1 MATACIPQVTF
12 QGEGFAKAVVA
23 RFDTPHAS
31 SDGGAIL
38 LKSVDTH
45 LGLTKRL
52 AGCLVDARQPG
63 KIRHQTLE
71 LIRQRVFG
79 IACGYADCN
88 DAARLADDAI
98 HKLLVERDPIAGPAL
113 ASQPTLSRFENAV
126 GPRALVAMGHLLADT
141 VIEQHRRRLKGRAAR
156 ITIDLDPTDDPTHG
170 QQEFTF
176 FNGHYDTWCYLPIVA
191 TVTFDD
197 EPAQYAVTAV
207 LRPGNAPAKR
217 GALGLLRRLFTTLRA
232 AFPTATLRVRLDGG
246 FASNPLFAFLEAA
259 GVEYVV
265 GMPGNV
271 RLDKR
276 IQRLMG
282 KARMRS
288 KTTGGT
294 EQLYGQTRYA
304 AKTWSRKRRVVMK
317 AEVVRHPG
325 RAPKNNP
332 RFVVTNLADEPP
344 GRLRALLPAR
354 GHGKPPQG
362 TASRIGDGP
371 DQLLPVSGQPVA
383 RAADPG
389 RVHPVPGTAAARA
402 AHGLGG
408 RAGDDAPGAVDQAR
422 GVGRTVGTPDRVALP
437 RGVSLVPPVAAD
449 RARRGRHVLNRS
461 EPPTPS
467 RIRDMVSLAGRLQ
480 TRPLSAPRVMA
491 PDVER
496 MPAPMR
502 CLTPRT
508 TGPRPAAA
516 LGVSLVCLHE

>member
-126 GPRALVAMGHLLADT
+126 GARALVAMGHLLADT

-232 AFPTATLRVRLDGG
+232 AFPTAILRVRLDGG

-332 RFVVTNLADEPP
+332 RFVVTNLADEPQAVYELYCQR
-344 GRLRALLPAR
+344 GDMENRLKELHHGLEMDRTSCSRFLANQLRVLLTLAAYILFQELQRRAQRTVWADAQVTTLRERLIKLAVWVERSVRRIVLHFPAAFPWCR
-354 GHGKPPQG
+354 PWRQ
-362 TASRIGDGP
+362 I
-371 DQLLPVSGQPVA
+371 A
-383 RAADPG
+383 RA
-389 RVHPVPGTAAARA
+389 V
-402 AHGLGG
+402 
-408 RAGDDAPGAVDQAR
+408 GA
-422 GVGRTVGTPDRVALP
+422 T
-437 RGVSLVPPVAAD
+437 S
-449 RARRGRHVLNRS
+449 
-461 EPPTPS
+461 
-467 RIRDMVSLAGRLQ
+467 
-480 TRPLSAPRVMA
+480 
-491 PDVER
+491 
-496 MPAPMR
+496 
-502 CLTPRT
+502 
-508 TGPRPAAA
+508 
-516 LGVSLVCLHE
+516 

>member
-12 QGEGFAKAVVA
+12 QGEAFAKAVVA

-52 AGCLVDARQPG
+52 AGCLVDERQPG
-63 KIRHQTLE
+63 KIRHQTIE

-98 HKLLVERDPIAGPAL
+98 HKLLVERDPIAGAAL

-126 GPRALVAMGHLLADT
+126 GARALIAMGHLLADT
-141 VIEQHRRRLKGRAAR
+141 VIEQHRRRLKGRATR

-191 TVTFDD
+191 TVTFND
-197 EPAQYAVTAV
+197 EPAQYAVSAV

-232 AFPTATLRVRLDGG
+232 AFPTAILRVRLDGG
-246 FASNPLFAFLEAA
+246 FASDPLFAFLEAA

-282 KARMRS
+282 KVRMRS
-288 KTTGGT
+288 KTTGDT

-304 AKTWSRKRRVVMK
+304 AKTWSRKRRIVMK

-325 RAPKNNP
+325 RTPKNNP
-332 RFVVTNLADEPP
+332 RFVVTNLVDEPQAVYELYCQR
-344 GRLRALLPAR
+344 GDMENRLKELHHGLEMDRTSCSRVLANQLRVLLTLAAYILFQELQRRA
-354 GHGKPPQG
+354 QG
-362 TASRIGDGP
+362 TVCADAQVTTLRERLIKLAVWVERSVRRIVLHFP
-371 DQLLPVSGQPVA
+371 AAFPWFRPWRQIA
-383 RAADPG
+383 RA
-389 RVHPVPGTAAARA
+389 V
-402 AHGLGG
+402 
-408 RAGDDAPGAVDQAR
+408 GA
-422 GVGRTVGTPDRVALP
+422 T
-437 RGVSLVPPVAAD
+437 S
-449 RARRGRHVLNRS
+449 
-461 EPPTPS
+461 
-467 RIRDMVSLAGRLQ
+467 
-480 TRPLSAPRVMA
+480 
-491 PDVER
+491 
-496 MPAPMR
+496 
-502 CLTPRT
+502 
-508 TGPRPAAA
+508 
-516 LGVSLVCLHE
+516 

>member
-12 QGEGFAKAVVA
+12 HGEGFAKAVVA

-38 LKSVDTH
+38 LKGIDTQ

-52 AGCLVDARQPG
+52 AACLDDPRQPW
-63 KIRHQTLE
+63 KVRHQSLE
-71 LIRQRVFG
+71 LLRQRVFG

-88 DAARLADDAI
+88 DAARLANDAI

-126 GPRALVAMGHLLADT
+126 GARELIAMGHLLADT

-191 TVTFDD
+191 TVSFDD
-197 EPAQYAVTAV
+197 EPEQYAVTAV
-207 LRPGNAPAKR
+207 LRPGNAPAQR

-246 FASNPLFAFLEAA
+246 FASNPLFEFLEAA

-325 RAPKNNP
+325 RTPKNNP
-332 RFVVTNLADEPP
+332 RFVVTNLVDAPQAVYELYCRRGDMENRLKELHHGLEMDRTSCSRFLANQLRVLLTLAAYILFQELQRRAQRTVCADAQVTTLRE
-344 GRLRALLPAR
+344 RLIKLAVWVERSVRRIVLHFPAAFPWFR
-354 GHGKPPQG
+354 SWRQ
-362 TASRIGDGP
+362 I
-371 DQLLPVSGQPVA
+371 A
-383 RAADPG
+383 RA
-389 RVHPVPGTAAARA
+389 V
-402 AHGLGG
+402 
-408 RAGDDAPGAVDQAR
+408 GA
-422 GVGRTVGTPDRVALP
+422 T
-437 RGVSLVPPVAAD
+437 S
-449 RARRGRHVLNRS
+449 
-461 EPPTPS
+461 
-467 RIRDMVSLAGRLQ
+467 
-480 TRPLSAPRVMA
+480 
-491 PDVER
+491 
-496 MPAPMR
+496 
-502 CLTPRT
+502 
-508 TGPRPAAA
+508 
-516 LGVSLVCLHE
+516 